1 MVTSTTVADLLAFD
15 EARARVIAAARDVGT
30 EQASVVSSGGRV
42 LRRDVLARASLPRF
56 DASAMDGYAVA
67 TSDLPEADADFP
79 AKEQFSLHVAGE
91 SRAGGD
97 TGVLPPRTACR
108 IFTGAPMPVRADAVI
123 MQENVRREGDGIF
136 FETRPKAWQHV
147 RRLGEDM
154 KLGEKALS
162 TGLRLSAGSLALAAM
177 LDQAQLTVSRRPRV
191 VILSTGDELRAPG
204 TPDAFGSI
212 PESNSPAVAY
222 LALAAGADVSVAEI
236 VRDDLQAIESAIT
249 EALSSCDLLVTV
261 GGVSVGDHD
270 HVKPALERAG
280 VTLDF
285 WKVAIKPGKPL
296 VVGHGANAHVL
307 GLPGNPASAIVTF
320 ALFGVPLLR
329 AMQRDAAPLPF
340 VLPAQLGA
348 ARPRVKERLEIA
360 RVRLARHGARL
371 VAMPHDNQ
379 ASGAATALA
388 ESDGLALLAAGAG
401 TWDEGAEIDVIRW
414 SDL

>member
-1 MVTSTTVADLLAFD
+1 MVTFLAVADLLEFG
-15 EARARVIAAARDVGT
+15 EARARVIASALDVGT
-30 EQASVVSSGGRV
+30 EKASIASAGGRV

-67 TSDLPEADADFP
+67 TSDLPEGDADFP
-79 AKEQFSLHVAGE
+79 TKEQFSMRVSGE

-97 TGVLPPRTACR
+97 TGVLAPRSACR
-108 IFTGAPMPVRADAVI
+108 IFTGAPLPVRADAVI

-136 FETRPKAWQHV
+136 FEARPKPWQHV

-162 TGLRLSAGSLALAAM
+162 SGLRLSAGALALAAM
-177 LDQAQLTVSRRPRV
+177 LDQAELTVSRRPRV
-191 VILSTGDELRAPG
+191 TILSTGDELRAPG
-204 TPDAFGSI
+204 SADAFGSI
-212 PESNSPAVAY
+212 PESNSPAVAH
-222 LALAAGADVSVAEI
+222 LALAAGADVTIAPV
-236 VRDDLQAIESAIT
+236 VRDDPEEIERAIA
-249 EALSSCDLLVTV
+249 EAMSSCDLLVTV

-280 VTLDF
+280 VKLDF

-296 VVGHGANAHVL
+296 VVGHGATAHVL

-329 AMQRDAAPLPF
+329 AMQRDASPLPF
-340 VLPAQLGA
+340 VLPAQLGK

-360 RVRLARHGARL
+360 RVRITRQGAHL
-371 VAMPHDNQ
+371 CATPHDNQ

-388 ESDGLALLAAGAG
+388 DSDGLALLAPGSG
-401 TWDEGAEIDVIRW
+401 TWDVGAQVDIIRW
-414 SDL
+414 TDV